1 MANTPDTTQRI
12 INVTARTLEIAPST
26 IAATS
31 TWTDD
36 LGADSLAQ
44 AEILMNL
51 EEEFQCVIRDEE
63 AGFMPTVGDL
73 AAYIETRLPK

>member
-51 EEEFQCVIRDEE
+51 EEEFQ
-63 AGFMPTVGDL
+63 
-73 AAYIETRLPK
+73 